1 MCPRREQSQI
11 LNESRIRENSRPGNQ
26 RFRDRG
32 ATTPCAQE
40 EPPAV
45 TDPRYPLGP
54 FQFQGPA
61 DLDRRRASIDRIA
74 ALPGRLRTV
83 LEGLDEAGLA
93 RRYRVGGWTIRQ
105 VVHHLPD
112 SHLNAFIRF
121 RLALTEERPTIKP
134 YDEAAWA
141 ELLDSRT
148 APIEASLRLLEGLH
162 ERWVCLLR
170 GMSEADFTRTFI
182 HPEQPAERDLDW
194 LLALYAWHGD
204 HHVAQVEQARA
215 PGIRG

>member
-1 MCPRREQSQI
+1 M
-11 LNESRIRENSRPGNQ
+11 
-26 RFRDRG
+26 
-32 ATTPCAQE
+32 
-40 EPPAV
+40 

-54 FQFQGPA
+54 FQFRGPA
-61 DLDRRRASIDRIA
+61 DPDQRRASIDRIA
-74 ALPGRLRTV
+74 AVPGRLRAAV
-83 LEGLDEAGLA
+83 DGLDEAGLGL
-93 RRYRVGGWTIRQ
+93 RYREGGWTIRQ
-105 VVHHLPD
+105 VVHHVAD
-112 SHLNAFIRF
+112 SHLNAFVRF

-148 APIEASLRLLEGLH
+148 APIESSLRLLEGLH

-170 GMSEADFTRTFI
+170 GLGPSDFARPFI
-182 HPEQPAERDLDW
+182 HPQQPAERDLDW

-215 PGIRG
+215 LGIRG

>member
-1 MCPRREQSQI
+1 M
-11 LNESRIRENSRPGNQ
+11 
-26 RFRDRG
+26 
-32 ATTPCAQE
+32 
-40 EPPAV
+40 

-61 DLDRRRASIDRIA
+61 DPDRRRASIDRMA
-74 ALPGRLRTV
+74 ALPGRLRAAV
-83 LEGLDEAGLA
+83 EGLDEAGLA
-93 RRYRVGGWTIRQ
+93 LRYREGGWTIRQ
-105 VVHHLPD
+105 VVHHVPD
-112 SHLNAFIRF
+112 SHMNGLIRL

-141 ELLDSRT
+141 ELPDART

-162 ERWVCLLR
+162 ERWVRLLR
-170 GMSEADFTRTFI
+170 ALDEADFARTFI
-182 HPEQPAERDLDW
+182 HPQQQAERDLDW

-215 PGIRG
+215 LRIRG